1 MSWRAKKKMML
12 WSIDRRE
19 LLGLGIGWTGLASLP
34 APLLARGV
42 RGFTHGVASGEPGQA
57 NVTLWTRFVASKATT
72 RLRVEVADDPAF
84 RRIAARGEAVAVA

>member
-1 MSWRAKKKMML
+1 MPWRAKKKMML

-19 LLGLGIGWTGLASLP
+19 LLGLGIGGAGLASRP
-34 APLLARGV
+34 APLLPRGV